1 MKKNNPQVI
10 AFYLPQYHPIP
21 ENDEWYGK
29 GFTEW
34 TNVGKA
40 KPQFKG
46 HYQPR
51 VPADLGYYDLR
62 LPQVRQ
68 AQADLAKE
76 AGITAFCYYHY
87 WFGNG
92 KQLLEM
98 PFNEVVRLGEPDFP
112 FCLAWANHT
121 WYRKMWDSE
130 KNILSKEVL
139 VKQEYPGEK
148 DIEQHFYSLLEAF
161 KDKRYYKIHDKLV
174 FVLYKAEN
182 IPNVDFF
189 KEKWQQLAKENHL
202 PAFFFVSYSDDIYR
216 LQNDTHKNC
225 DASILSLKTDT
236 GSKGSSTKMRKYYR
250 VLMMLVARFLQKPM
264 QVFEYV
270 DVLPKLVN
278 PLFSEKRIY
287 PVLIPNW
294 DYTPRRGAGGL
305 IFHNAAPSLFKKH
318 VLQVFNLIKNKPE
331 DDQIVFLKS
340 WNEWGEGNYMEPDLK
355 YGKGYI
361 KALREAIDEFSIG
374 GR

>member
-1 MKKNNPQVI
+1 MNNNKPQVI
-10 AFYLPQYHPIP
+10 AFYLPQYHPTP
-21 ENDEWYGK
+21 ENDKWYGK

-62 LPQVRQ
+62 LSQVRQ

-98 PFNEVVRLGEPDFP
+98 PFNEVVRIGKPDFP

-121 WYRKMWDSE
+121 WYRKMWNSE
-130 KNILSKEVL
+130 KNILNKEVL
-139 VKQEYPGEK
+139 IKQEYPSEK
-148 DIEQHFYSLLEAF
+148 DIEEHFYSLLEAF
-161 KDKRYYKIHDKLV
+161 KDKRYYKIHGKLA
-174 FVLYKAEN
+174 FVLYKVEN

-189 KEKWQQLAKENHL
+189 KEKWQNLAQINGL
-202 PAFFFVSYSDDIYR
+202 AGFYFISYSDDMYR
-216 LQNDTHKNC
+216 IKQKQHKNC
-225 DASILSLKTDT
+225 DATILSLKDDIA
-236 GSKGSSTKMRKYYR
+236 SKGASSALRKYSR
-250 VLMMLVARFLQKPM
+250 VLGYLLSKILKYPVYL
-264 QVFEYV
+264 YNYG
-270 DVLPKLVN
+270 DVLDKLSN
-278 PLFSEKRIY
+278 TIFKEKNIY

-294 DYTPRRGAGGL
+294 DFTPRRGAGGL
-305 IFHNAAPSLFKKH
+305 ILHNSTPELFKKH
-318 VLQVFNLIKNKPE
+318 ILQIFDLIRNKP
-331 DDQIVFLKS
+331 DNDKIVFLKS
-340 WNEWGEGNYMEPDLK
+340 WNEWGEGNYMEPDLR
-355 YGKGYI
+355 YGKGFIY
-361 KALREAIDEFSIG
+361 ALRNAIEEF
-374 GR
+374 

>member
-1 MKKNNPQVI
+1 MKKPQVI

-34 TNVGKA
+34 TNVGKS

-62 LPQVRQ
+62 LPEVRQ
-68 AQADLAKE
+68 AQTDLAKE
-76 AGITAFCYYHY
+76 AGIAAFCYYHY

-121 WYRKMWDSE
+121 WYKKMWDSE
-130 KNILSKEVL
+130 KNILSKEIL
-139 VKQEYPGEK
+139 VKQEYPDEK
-148 DIEQHFYSLLEAF
+148 DIEEHFYSLLEAF
-161 KDKRYYKIHDKLV
+161 KDKRYYKIHGKLV
-174 FVLYKAEN
+174 FVLYKVDS
-182 IPNVDFF
+182 IPNVKHF
-189 KEKWQQLAKENHL
+189 KEKWQQLAAENAL
-202 PAFFFVSYSDDIYR
+202 PGFFFVSYSDDVFR
-216 LQNDTHKNC
+216 LQNDVHKNC
-225 DASILSLKTDT
+225 DATILSMKTDI
-236 GSKGSSTKMRKYYR
+236 GSKGTTTKMQKYYR
-250 VLMMLVARFLQKPM
+250 VLLTLISRFLKKPM
-264 QVFEYV
+264 QVFEYA
-270 DVLPKLVN
+270 DILPKLVN
-278 PLFSEKRIY
+278 PLFREKRIF
-287 PVLIPNW
+287 PTLIPNW

-305 IFHNAAPSLFKKH
+305 IFNNATPKLFKQH
-318 VLQVFNLIKNKPE
+318 VLQVFETIKEKDE
-331 DDQIVFLKS
+331 ADQIVFLKS

-355 YGKGYI
+355 YGKGHI
-361 KALREAIDEFSIG
+361 NALNEAINEFHKE
-374 GR
+374 RNR

>member
-1 MKKNNPQVI
+1 MNKRNPQII
-10 AFYLPQYHPIP
+10 AFYLPQYHPTP

-34 TNVGKA
+34 TNVAKA

-62 LPQVRQ
+62 LPEVRK

-76 AGITAFCYYHY
+76 AGIAAFCYYHY

-92 KQLLEM
+92 KQMLEM
-98 PFNEVVRLGEPDFP
+98 PFNEVVETGEPDFP
-112 FCLAWANHT
+112 FCLCWANHT

-130 KNILSKEVL
+130 KSILSKEIL

-148 DIEQHFYSLLEAF
+148 DIEDHFYSLLNAF
-161 KDKRYYKIHDKLV
+161 KDKRYYKIKGKLV
-174 FVLYKAEN
+174 FVLYKVEN
-182 IPNVDFF
+182 IPTVELF
-189 KEKWQQLAKENHL
+189 KNKWEELAKQNEL
-202 PAFFFVSYSDDIYR
+202 PGFFFISYADDIAR
-216 LQNDTHKNC
+216 LNDVAQTNC
-225 DASILSLKTDT
+225 DASILSLKTEPA
-236 GSKGSSTKMRKYYR
+236 SKGAPTRFRKYQR
-250 VLMMLVARFLQKPM
+250 VIISLLSKMIRRPLHVFLYASIIKQLGNEVHM
-264 QVFEYV
+264 E
-270 DVLPKLVN
+270 D
-278 PLFSEKRIY
+278 RIY
-287 PVLIPNW
+287 PTLIPNW

-305 IFHNAAPSLFKKH
+305 IFHNSTPELFKKH
-318 VLQVFNLIKNKPE
+318 VKQIFKLIENKKQE
-331 DDQIVFLKS
+331 NQIVFLKS

-361 KALREAIDEFSIG
+361 NALREAIEEFVKI
-374 GR
+374 